1 MDTARGFRAPVA
13 ARIVGLRYHQLDYY
27 DRKGLVRPSL
37 GSAKGHGSRRVY
49 SFADLVGLRVIREM
63 LDQGLSVQ
71 RIRKA
76 VAVLRRE
83 WSKAGDLGT
92 GARIVT
98 DGKGAWLAGR
108 ATSGTPSKLPSSA
121 IPGTNRSS
129 RSAVP
134 TGERLAIMK
143 KRNRPGPIGCASKVS
158 IQR

>member
-1 MDTARGFRAPVA
+1 MA

-98 DGKGAWLAGR
+98 DGKGAWLALD
-108 ATSGTPSKLPSSA
+108 A
-121 IPGTNRSS
+121 
-129 RSAVP
+129 
-134 TGERLAIMK
+134 ERLVSLLDA
-143 KRNRPGPIGCASKVS
+143 PGQTAWRCVVDVS
-158 IQR
+158 RLAGEVRSTIEREDRKAA